1 MINIKKLLD
10 KAELEYEVD
19 DDGDYQVVMSLAE
32 DDEDEDEARTQLVVV
47 GAEAQEAGCA
57 EFIHIYSKA
66 ADIDDVPEEDLLE
79 LLKENSDF
87 SCGAWEV
94 AGDNLLF
101 NCKILAND
109 LSSDELLDIISIAA
123 RTADEKEAEY
133 SDEDIN

>member
-79 LLKENSDF
+79 LLKENSNF

-109 LSSDELLDIISIAA
+109 LSSDELLDIISIVA

>member
-1 MINIKKLLD
+1 MINIKRLLD
-10 KAELEYEVD
+10 EAELEYEVD
-19 DDGDYQVVMSLAE
+19 EDGDYQLVMNLAD
-32 DDEDEDEARTQLVVV
+32 DDEDEDEARTQVVV
-47 GAEAQEAGCA
+47 IGAEAQEAGCA

-79 LLKENSDF
+79 LLKENSEY

-94 AGDNLLF
+94 AGDHLLF
-101 NCKILAND
+101 NCKVLAND